1 MVTEGAVSWRFIPFS
16 WVLHMCTGGVF
27 VFKLPFVFLLL
38 IFLLQ
43 GFSAKNL
50 EGQRKLSFSPLHLH
64 SSTGGADGPGG
75 PSFRFL
81 RARGLPPTFYFHFP
95 SNQPQSVLL
104 VPSALVFSWRLIISY
119 IGHLIFE
126 GLLLFFFSPQMIPP
140 PLSLVAWNNK
150 LSFFSF
156 FCRLPRWFFWVLWGW
171 LRCWECWNVQN
182 VLPLVAE
189 LVARSS
195 LSPWWAFPD
204 TAAVFSFHKS

>member
-16 WVLHMCTGGVF
+16 WVSHMCTGGVF

-104 VPSALVFSWRLIISY
+104 VRSALVFSWRLIISY

-126 GLLLFFFSPQMIPP
+126 GLLLFFFLPP
-140 PLSLVAWNNK
+140 RCSLHPSLWWLETISYLFSHSSADCRGGSSESYGVGWGAENAGMYKTSFLSW
-150 LSFFSF
+150 LS
-156 FCRLPRWFFWVLWGW
+156 W
-171 LRCWECWNVQN
+171 
-182 VLPLVAE
+182 
-189 LVARSS
+189 
-195 LSPWWAFPD
+195 
-204 TAAVFSFHKS
+204 